1 MRKNSRMMRL
11 YLKRAAAAAVAAA
24 LTVTLACTA
33 PSGRAF
39 AEENA
44 AVKSGAAGESQPG
57 LENKE
62 KKAEKDQKNSKEESV
77 YVIADASGAAKKI
90 IVSDWLKNPE
100 ARKSIEDVS
109 DLDGIENIKGDEV
122 FTAGKDHAL
131 TWNAEGKDIYY
142 QGTTERELPVTVKII
157 YELDGK

>member
-90 IVSDWLKNPE
+90 IVSDWLKILKPE
-100 ARKSIEDVS
+100 KALRMFRTWMGLKISKGTRFLLQERIMPSPGMQKGRISI
-109 DLDGIENIKGDEV
+109 I
-122 FTAGKDHAL
+122 
-131 TWNAEGKDIYY
+131 
-142 QGTTERELPVTVKII
+142 RELQKGNC
-157 YELDGK
+157 LLQ